1 MIETVR
7 QRQSSNL
14 VQCAPKEIPISLVK
28 KKLHIFSSD
37 MPSFLSDL
45 IGEPVH
51 LIASD
56 SSPHEPPR
64 PSQEKQTRQPSSTV
78 GRLMNGFAMDG
89 SGGSKHRVDG
99 LFLSGPNGMNPSLHS
114 LPNGRTSGS
123 TDSRERAHSR
133 NGSNHSLTSGSGG
146 LGETGR
152 QSPAPVNGL
161 VKHRAIDHTLSPQ
174 TNGNIVPNS
183 AAKPAETGQLG
194 NSHRSGHARGHSAS
208 APPIHN
214 ISLNTSS
221 QQQTTIGPS
230 TGQTASTHREPES
243 TNRFS
248 SPSSNPS
255 PVQAPHS
262 ATSLH
267 PRAPS
272 LQQRHTLQVPRLS
285 TSRTSRDF
293 TSPTNASDDA
303 FTDGERLSPTYAG
316 GRTSTNLIRRNTRSI
331 HSELYLDEVPPD
343 DDMARWTETIRQKRS
358 SRRKKKEEEED
369 DRVVVGTKVDMN
381 HVNWVTAYNMLTGI
395 RFTVSRTNAKMD
407 RELTDADFDARH
419 KFSFDM

>member
-1 MIETVR
+1 MYVF
-7 QRQSSNL
+7 
-14 VQCAPKEIPISLVK
+14 P
-28 KKLHIFSSD
+28 FD

-45 IGEPVH
+45 VGEPVH
-51 LIASD
+51 LTASD
-56 SSPHEPPR
+56 TSPHEPPR
-64 PSQEKQTRQPSSTV
+64 PSQEKQARQPSSTV

-89 SGGSKHRVDG
+89 SGGSKHILDG

-123 TDSRERAHSR
+123 TDSRERVHSR
-133 NGSNHSLTSGSGG
+133 NGSNHSLTTGSGG
-146 LGETGR
+146 LGEVGR
-152 QSPAPVNGL
+152 QSPVPVNGL
-161 VKHRAIDHTLSPQ
+161 VKHRALDHALPPQ
-174 TNGNIVPNS
+174 TNGNTVQNS
-183 AAKPAETGQLG
+183 GAKPAETGQLG

-214 ISLNTSS
+214 ISTNTSN
-221 QQQTTIGPS
+221 QQQIALDSNIGQPS
-230 TGQTASTHREPES
+230 LTHKDPEI
-243 TNRFS
+243 TNRLS

-255 PVQAPHS
+255 PVQASHS

-267 PRAPS
+267 PRPPS
-272 LQQRHTLQVPRLS
+272 LQHRHTLQVPRLS
-285 TSRTSRDF
+285 NGRTSRDF
-293 TSPTNASDDA
+293 TSPTNASNEA
-303 FTDGERLSPTYAG
+303 FTDSERLSPTFAG

-331 HSELYLDEVPPD
+331 HSELYLDDMPPD
-343 DDMARWTETIRQKRS
+343 EDMARWTETIRQKRS

-407 RELTDADFDARH
+407 RELTDADFNARH

>member
-1 MIETVR
+1 
-7 QRQSSNL
+7 
-14 VQCAPKEIPISLVK
+14 
-28 KKLHIFSSD
+28 

-51 LIASD
+51 LTASD
-56 SSPHEPPR
+56 TSPDEPPR
-64 PSQEKQTRQPSSTV
+64 PSQEKPARQPPGAV
-78 GRLMNGFAMDG
+78 GRLMNGFAKDG
-89 SGGSKHRVDG
+89 SGGGKHIVDG
-99 LFLSGPNGMNPSLHS
+99 LFLSGPNGVNPSLHS

-123 TDSRERAHSR
+123 TDSREKTHSR

-146 LGETGR
+146 LGEAGR

-161 VKHRAIDHTLSPQ
+161 VKHRPLDHALPASQ
-174 TNGNIVPNS
+174 MNGNIVQNS
-183 AAKPAETGQLG
+183 GVKPAETGQLG
-194 NSHRSGHARGHSAS
+194 NSHRAGHARGHSVS
-208 APPIHN
+208 APPTH
-214 ISLNTSS
+214 NTSIDSSS
-221 QQQTTIGPS
+221 QEQAAAGPG
-230 TGQTASTHREPES
+230 TGQLSSAHKDPEI

-248 SPSSNPS
+248 SPSATSS
-255 PVQAPHS
+255 PAQGSHP

-267 PRAPS
+267 PKAPS
-272 LQQRHTLQVPRLS
+272 LQHRHTLQVPRLS
-285 TSRTSRDF
+285 TSRTSRDL

-316 GRTSTNLIRRNTRSI
+316 GRNSTNLIRRNTRSI

-343 DDMARWTETIRQKRS
+343 DEMARWTETIRQKRS

-419 KFSFDM
+419 KFSFDMWVVSTL